1 MTLKIRYLLLLAP
14 VALITG
20 FIPSAPA
27 EETATFDQSV
37 RPLLD
42 GTCAGCHNAKLAS
55 GGLNMAQMTAESLE
69 KNPDLWRRLL
79 RRVRA
84 GEMPPPGIPKPPAA
98 QINALVSFVQVKL
111 DGVQSAQGPDPG
123 RVTVHRLNRNEY
135 TNTIRDLLAV
145 DFRADKSF
153 PSDDSSGGF
162 DNMSDVLTVSPVL
175 MGQYLQAA
183 QAIAARAI
191 GADPFPKAFEVEY
204 AFKDDRVRRVDHS
217 TIEATHRVE
226 FDAEYDLRFS
236 LQGERKEG
244 EPVLFGFWMD
254 GKLIHSMMVD
264 TKPSGLVYFN
274 PYSEA
279 KFRIY
284 LPAGD
289 HVFRAGFINDKFVAN
304 LDGRA
309 LYDRNKNKFVDSIVF
324 TGPFAAAVEK
334 PSRKKL
340 LTCDLASGKPCVER
354 ILSSLARRAYRRPVS
369 GRDIASLVHFVDLA
383 RQEGQTAEQGLQ
395 LAIQAMLVSPNFLFR
410 VERDSRDSSAA
421 HPVTDFE
428 LASRLSYFL
437 WSSMPDD
444 QLLDLAETGKLHDS
458 AVLDQQVKRM
468 LADERSAAFAANF
481 AGQWLETRNLDF
493 VKPDPK
499 KFPDWDPELRDA
511 MKEET
516 RLFFENVLRENRPIS
531 DFLSAN
537 YTFLNERLAKHYS
550 IAGVTGPEFRRVELT
565 TDQRGGIL
573 SQAGVLTVSSY
584 PNRTSVVIRGKYVLT
599 NILGTPP
606 PPPPPD
612 VPPLDEAAV
621 GVNASLRDQMQRHR
635 ADPICASCHSK
646 MDPLG
651 FGLENYDAIGRWRTK
666 DGNFPV
672 DSSGVL
678 PNGKTFETPG
688 QMREVLNSQL
698 PEFSH
703 ALIERMFTYALGRGM
718 KGFDEPAI
726 EKAQSAVAS
735 DGYRFQAII
744 KEIVHSL
751 PFTARRGEAGSKVVA
766 QAVTQEVR

>member
-1 MTLKIRYLLLLAP
+1 MTLRMRHLLLLA
-14 VALITG
+14 TG
-20 FIPSAPA
+20 GLLTLLVNSEAPA
-27 EETATFDQSV
+27 QQPASFEQSV

-42 GTCAGCHNAKLAS
+42 GTCAGCHNARLTS
-55 GGLNMAQMTAESLE
+55 GGLNVALLNAASLE
-69 KNPDLWRRLL
+69 QNPDLWRRLV

-84 GEMPPPGIPKPPAA
+84 GEMPPPGVPKPPAE
-98 QINALVSFVQVKL
+98 QLNTLLTFVQGRL
-111 DGVQSAQGPDPG
+111 DALQSSQAPDPG
-123 RVTVHRLNRNEY
+123 RVTAHRLNRNEY

-145 DFRADKSF
+145 DYRADKNF

-162 DNMSDVLTVSPVL
+162 DNMSDVLTISPVL
-175 MGQYLQAA
+175 MGKYMQAA

-191 GADPFPKAFEVEY
+191 GADPFPTPFEVEY
-204 AFKDDRVRRVDHS
+204 AYKDARVRRLDRS
-217 TIEATHRVE
+217 TIEATHLVE
-226 FDAEYDLRFS
+226 FDAEYDLRFA

-254 GKLIHSMMVD
+254 GKLIHSQMVD

-274 PYSEA
+274 PYSEY

-289 HVFRAGFINDKFVAN
+289 HVFRAGFINDKVVET
-304 LDGRA
+304 LDARA
-309 LYDRNKNKFVDSIVF
+309 VYDRNQNKFVDSIVF
-324 TGPFAAAVEK
+324 TGPFPAAVEK
-334 PSRKKL
+334 PSRKRIL
-340 LTCDLASGKPCVER
+340 LCDPASGRACVER
-354 ILSSLARRAYRRPVS
+354 ILSTLARRAYRRPATE
-369 GRDIASLVHFVDLA
+369 RDVASLLHFVDLA
-383 RQEGQTAEQGLQ
+383 RQEGQTVEQGLQ

-410 VERDSRDSSAA
+410 VERDANPRDAA
-421 HPVTDFE
+421 AVHPVSDFE

-437 WSSMPDD
+437 WSSTPDD
-444 QLLDLAETGKLHDS
+444 ALLDLAQSGRLHDA

-499 KFPDWDPELRDA
+499 KFPEWGPELRDA

-516 RLFFENVLRENRPIS
+516 RMFFDHVLRENRPIS
-531 DFLSAN
+531 EFLSAN
-537 YTFLNERLAKHYS
+537 YTFLNERLAKHYGVE
-550 IAGVTGPEFRRVELT
+550 GVTGQEFRRVDLT

-599 NILGTPP
+599 SILGTPP

-612 VPPLDEAAV
+612 VPALDEAAL

-678 PNGKTFETPG
+678 PNGKTFTTPAE
-688 QMREVLNSQL
+688 MRAVLNSQM
-698 PEFSH
+698 PEFSR
-703 ALIERMFTYALGRGM
+703 ALMERMFTYALGRGV
-718 KGFDEPAI
+718 KGFDEPVLAKI
-726 EKAQSAVAS
+726 QSAVAA
-735 DGYRFQAII
+735 DEYRFQPII
-744 KEIVHSL
+744 REIVKSL
-751 PFTARRGEAGSKVVA
+751 PFTARRGEAA
-766 QAVTQEVR
+766 LQEAR

>member
-1 MTLKIRYLLLLAP
+1 MTAKTRGAILLTAGGLLA
-14 VALITG
+14 AW
-20 FIPSAPA
+20 FIPLAPA
-27 EETATFDQSV
+27 EESGSFDQSV

-42 GTCAGCHNAKLAS
+42 GTCAGCHNSRLAS
-55 GGLNMAQMTAESLE
+55 GGLNMAQLTSESLD
-69 KNPDLWRRLL
+69 KNPDLWRRLV

-84 GEMPPPGIPKPPAA
+84 GEMPPPGVPKPPAE
-98 QINALVSFVQVKL
+98 QLNALVSFVQGRL
-111 DGVQSAQGPDPG
+111 DGIQSSQRPDPG
-123 RVTVHRLNRNEY
+123 RVTAHRLNRNEY

-145 DFRADKSF
+145 DYRADKNF

-162 DNMSDVLTVSPVL
+162 DNISDVLTISPVL
-175 MGQYLQAA
+175 MGKYMQAA

-191 GADPFPKAFEVEY
+191 GADPFPTPFEVEY
-204 AFKDDRVRRVDHS
+204 AYKDARVRRVDHS
-217 TIEATHRVE
+217 TIEATHLVE
-226 FDAEYDLRFS
+226 FDADYDLRFA

-244 EPVLFGFWMD
+244 QPVLLGFWMD
-254 GKLIHSMMVD
+254 GKLIHSMTVD

-289 HVFRAGFINDKFVAN
+289 HVFRAGFINDKFVDT
-304 LDGRA
+304 LEPKE

-324 TGPFAAAVEK
+324 TGPFPAAVEK
-334 PSRKKL
+334 QSRKQIL
-340 LTCDLASGKPCVER
+340 VCDPATGRPCVER
-354 ILSSLARRAYRRPVS
+354 ILSTLARRAYRRPVTA
-369 GRDIASLVHFVDLA
+369 GDVAGLVHFVDLA
-383 RQEGQTAEQGLQ
+383 RQEGQTAEHGLQ

-410 VERDSRDSSAA
+410 VERDPNPRDPTAV
-421 HPVTDFE
+421 HPVNDFE

-444 QLLDLAETGKLHDS
+444 TLLDLAQAGRLHDS

-493 VKPDPK
+493 VNPDPK
-499 KFPDWDPELRDA
+499 KFPQWDPDLRDA

-516 RLFFENVLRENRPIS
+516 RLFFEYVLRENRPIS

-537 YTFLNERLAKHYS
+537 YTFLNERLAKHYD
-550 IAGVTGPEFRRVELT
+550 IPGVTGSEFRRVDLT

-599 NILGTPP
+599 SILGTPP

-621 GVNASLRDQMQRHR
+621 GVNASLRDQMEHHR

-678 PNGKTFETPG
+678 PNGKTFTTPAE
-688 QMREVLNSQL
+688 MRAVLNSQM
-698 PEFSH
+698 PQFSRT
-703 ALIERMFTYALGRGM
+703 LIERMLTYALGRGV
-718 KGFDEPAI
+718 KGYDEPVLAKI
-726 EKAQSAVAS
+726 ETAVAAEE
-735 DGYRFQAII
+735 YRFQPMIR
-744 KEIVHSL
+744 EIVHSL
-751 PFTARRGEAGSKVVA
+751 PFTARRGEAAS
-766 QAVTQEVR
+766 QEAR

>member
-1 MTLKIRYLLLLAP
+1 MKIRTVLVLATGVLLA
-14 VALITG
+14 ALWV
-20 FIPSAPA
+20 PSAPA

-42 GTCAGCHNAKLAS
+42 GTCAGCHSAKLAS
-55 GGLNMAQMTAESLE
+55 GGLNMAALTAESLE

-98 QINALVSFVQVKL
+98 QLNALVSFVQARL
-111 DGVQSAQGPDPG
+111 DGIQSSQGPDPG

-183 QAIAARAI
+183 QTIAARAI
-191 GADPFPKAFEVEY
+191 GADPLPKTFEVEY
-204 AFKDDRVRRVDHS
+204 AFKDARVRRVNLS

-226 FDAEYDLRFS
+226 FDAEYDMRFA

-254 GKLIHSMMVD
+254 GKLLHSMMVD

-289 HVFRAGFINDKFVAN
+289 HVFRAGFINDKVVDT
-304 LDGRA
+304 LDARA
-309 LYDRNKNKFVDSIVF
+309 LYNRNKNKFVDSIIF

-340 LTCDLASGKPCVER
+340 LTCDPASGKPCVER

-369 GRDIASLVHFVDLA
+369 ERDVASLIHFVDQA
-383 RQEGQTAEQGLQ
+383 RQEGQTEEQGLQ

-410 VERDSRDSSAA
+410 VERDANPRDPGVI

-437 WSSMPDD
+437 WSSTPDD
-444 QLLDLAETGKLHDS
+444 TLLDLAQAGKLHDAS
-458 AVLDQQVKRM
+458 VLDQQVKRM

-499 KFPDWDPELRDA
+499 KFPDWDPDLRDA

-531 DFLSAN
+531 DFLSAD
-537 YTFLNERLAKHYS
+537 YTFLNERLAKHYGVS
-550 IAGVTGPEFRRVELT
+550 GVTGQEFRRVNLT
-565 TDQRGGIL
+565 TDQRGGVL

-666 DGNFPV
+666 DGNFP
-672 DSSGVL
+672 
-678 PNGKTFETPG
+678 
-688 QMREVLNSQL
+688 
-698 PEFSH
+698 
-703 ALIERMFTYALGRGM
+703 
-718 KGFDEPAI
+718 
-726 EKAQSAVAS
+726 
-735 DGYRFQAII
+735 
-744 KEIVHSL
+744 
-751 PFTARRGEAGSKVVA
+751 
-766 QAVTQEVR
+766 